1 MSTRIRKEKSRK
13 SSVSEMRRNIESQKT
28 RMKQLSEKKQSLI
41 QKESKLRRKIEN
53 VERNLRQ
60 LYQNSSDCQAFLAKL
75 KLAVAEEG
83 EHKIV
88 FTRVDPFITKNISR

>member
-1 MSTRIRKEKSRK
+1 MRKDKSRK
-13 SSVSEMRRNIESQKT
+13 SSLSEIKRNLDVQKS
-28 RMKQLSEKKQSLI
+28 RIKQLSEKKQNLL
-41 QKESKLRRKIEN
+41 QKESRLKRKIEN

-83 EHKIV
+83 DKKII
-88 FTRVDPFITKNISR
+88 FSRGDPFITKNISR

>member
-1 MSTRIRKEKSRK
+1 MKKNIDSQKSR
-13 SSVSEMRRNIESQKT
+13 I
-28 RMKQLSEKKQSLI
+28 KQLNEKKQSLL
-41 QKESKLRRKIEN
+41 QKESRLKRKIEN

-83 EHKIV
+83 DQKIV
-88 FTRVDPFITKNISR
+88 FTRKDPFITKNIPR